1 MAKEKPRAEK
11 EEPTEQQTPFSH
23 RNRNLLTVAVV
34 GGLMLLEGVGIFAAV
49 SYLGGDPAIV
59 QGGEGLGSGG
69 EGGDADEPTELH
81 VTDLVSFNNREGRVY
96 VYQISVYVDVEARS
110 SAKIKHML
118 EARKN
123 AINDRLS
130 KTVRASDPKYLEE
143 PGLETL
149 RRQFKSELDRIL
161 GSDELIKTILFPE
174 FNVSRAD

>member
-1 MAKEKPRAEK
+1 MAKEKPRADK

-34 GGLMLLEGVGIFAAV
+34 GGLMLLEGAGIFAAV
-49 SYLGGDPAIV
+49 SYLGGGPAIV
-59 QGGEGLGSGG
+59 QGGEGLGS
-69 EGGDADEPTELH
+69 GGDADEPTELH
-81 VTDLVSFNNREGRVY
+81 VTDLVSFNNRQGRVY

-118 EARKN
+118 ESRKN
-123 AINDRLS
+123 AITDRLS